1 MSRCLVPQMTPESLM
16 IARLEE
22 ATDAARVLAAQNARL
37 PHRITYGIEELCA
50 EILPGMTADEVRLAA
65 KMAGVYTPRQGAK
78 LCVLRSELPRL
89 EAAAANVLSARR
101 SRRNNGT
108 TPRGKSAVNSES
120 KNHERKN

>member
-89 EAAAANVLSARR
+89 EAAAAAAENFPAAEVKEA
-101 SRRNNGT
+101 G
-108 TPRGKSAVNSES
+108 E
-120 KNHERKN
+120 

>member
-22 ATDAARVLAAQNARL
+22 ATDAARVLAAQ
-37 PHRITYGIEELCA
+37 
-50 EILPGMTADEVRLAA
+50 
-65 KMAGVYTPRQGAK
+65 MAGVYTPRQGAK

-101 SRRNNGT
+101 SRTNNGT